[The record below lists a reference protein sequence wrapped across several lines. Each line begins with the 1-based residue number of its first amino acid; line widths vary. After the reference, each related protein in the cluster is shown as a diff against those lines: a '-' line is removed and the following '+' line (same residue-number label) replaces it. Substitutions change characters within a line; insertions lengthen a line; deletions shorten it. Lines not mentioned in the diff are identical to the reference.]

1 MAVGAAMREPSLR
14 AESIE
19 YIAVVGPRRGKS
31 TGPCGSSL
39 FPFDSAKL
47 TSSDGEHKKKAGGTR
62 AGKRIARFGTAEE
75 EQVNTSCKQGMQ
87 RFYQIRRKTK
97 KKGTNGFSAWKKKMA
112 LSHFK

>member
-1 MAVGAAMREPSLR
+1 MAVGAAAAMREPSLR

-19 YIAVVGPRRGKS
+19 YIAVVGPLRGKS

-47 TSSDGEHKKKAGGTR
+47 TSSDGEQKKKAGGTR

-75 EQVNTSCKQGMQ
+75 EQERGANTSCKQGMQ

-97 KKGTNGFSAWKKKMA
+97 KKR
-112 LSHFK
+112 H